1 MGVAVQKI
9 ERELPRDGHLDT
21 MTPCTARTME
31 RQRKLLVAS
40 PEALFRP
47 VPD

>member
-9 ERELPRDGHLDT
+9 ERELPQDGHLHN
-21 MTPCTARTME
+21 MTPCIARTME
-31 RQRKLLVAS
+31 RQRKLLVTS